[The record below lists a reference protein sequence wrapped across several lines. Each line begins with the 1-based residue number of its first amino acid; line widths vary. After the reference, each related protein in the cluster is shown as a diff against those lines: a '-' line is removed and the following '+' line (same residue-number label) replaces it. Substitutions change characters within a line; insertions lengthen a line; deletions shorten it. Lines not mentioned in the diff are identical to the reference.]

1 MSTRDLA
8 MQRLSQA
15 FHGGKCLHAKT
26 DAERQSLR
34 RLVRKGLVCSPSRGL
49 FVRAEDW
56 RSLNSRARALM
67 IIRSMSAMHPD
78 WVFCDVSAAVVHG
91 LAVSFHL
98 LGQVHIAVPK
108 SRHGRSTAK
117 VIRHSTGSCPVV
129 QVGGI
134 KVTSLPRTVLDC
146 LCGRSFAEGLVIA
159 DSALRMSGAT
169 ATSFEGTLR
178 RLGRGLHGIRHALST
193 LSHAD
198 PRSESGGESLA
209 RALMIEFGF
218 RLPELQVTVRST
230 LGDGHFYRPDFMW
243 RLPSGIVYG
252 EFDGREK
259 YVDPAMT
266 HGASAA
272 SVMADERLR
281 ESRLSATGRIMRFCY
296 ADLRSPARLARLLDG
311 FGIPRDR
318 RPVSLDLR
326 PNSRRGR
333 PTTRQSTRRAAI
345 TA

>member
-1 MSTRDLA
+1 
-8 MQRLSQA
+8 
-15 FHGGKCLHAKT
+15 
-26 DAERQSLR
+26 
-34 RLVRKGLVCSPSRGL
+34 
-49 FVRAEDW
+49 
-56 RSLNSRARALM
+56 
-67 IIRSMSAMHPD
+67 
-78 WVFCDVSAAVVHG
+78 
-91 LAVSFHL
+91 
-98 LGQVHIAVPK
+98 
-108 SRHGRSTAK
+108 
-117 VIRHSTGSCPVV
+117 
-129 QVGGI
+129 
-134 KVTSLPRTVLDC
+134 
-146 LCGRSFAEGLVIA
+146 
-159 DSALRMSGAT
+159 MSGAT

-230 LGDGHFYRPDFMW
+230 LGDGHVYRPDFMW
-243 RLPSGIVYG
+243 RLSSGIVYG

-281 ESRLSATGRIMRFCY
+281 ESRLSATGRVMRFCY
-296 ADLRSPARLARLLDG
+296 ADLRSPARLARLLDA

-326 PNSRRGR
+326 PSSRRGR